1 MSRTHVRMVPRD
13 PREANRASTPL
24 EMFFDLTFVVAV
36 AAASTAFEQGLRD
49 GNARHVLITFP
60 LFFFGIWWAWMNF
73 TWFASAYDVDDVP
86 YRLAVLV
93 QMTGVL
99 IFAAGISRAM
109 FHWDFG
115 LTVLGYVVMRLAMVA
130 LWIRAAVS
138 DPSGRRAAIRYAVGV
153 ALVQVGWSVSLLVP
167 LSGRAP
173 LFVAL
178 VIGELGVP
186 IYAESAS
193 RTSWH
198 PRHIAERFGLFTNIV
213 LGEALLAASL
223 GVRAA
228 LTERAS
234 LHELLPVVAG
244 GLLSIFS
251 MWWIYF
257 DLPSEAIAERVR
269 DRFSRRVTGAFGW
282 GYGHYLVFASVAATG
297 AGLSLAIYQARG
309 SSQLTNLEAGFVETV
324 PVALYVLSVWIV
336 HRPYKPKGPWR
347 DVAPP
352 LALAIIVAAS
362 VVPQPE
368 LATGIVMVA
377 LMASNIVVTRRSSD
391 RTTNAV
397 PA

>member
-1 MSRTHVRMVPRD
+1 MVPRD
-13 PREANRASTPL
+13 PHEANRASTPL

-36 AAASTAFEQGLRD
+36 AAASTAFEEGLRD

-60 LFFFGIWWAWMNF
+60 LLFFGVWWAWMNF
-73 TWFASAYDVDDVP
+73 TWFASAYDVDDIP

-109 FHWDFG
+109 LHWDFG

-130 LWIRAAVS
+130 LWTRAAFS

-153 ALVQVGWSVSLLVP
+153 AVVQVGWSVSLAVP
-167 LSGRAP
+167 LSARAP

-186 IYAESAS
+186 LYAESAS
-193 RTSWH
+193 RTAWH
-198 PRHIAERFGLFTNIV
+198 PHHIAERFGLFTNIV

-223 GVRAA
+223 GVRTA

-234 LHELLPVVAG
+234 LHDLLPVVAG
-244 GLLSIFS
+244 GLLSVFS

-257 DLPSEAIAERVR
+257 ELPSEAIAESVR
-269 DRFSRRVTGAFGW
+269 ERFSRSITGAFSW
-282 GYGHYLVFASVAATG
+282 GYGHYVVFASVAATG

-309 SSQLTNLEAGFVETV
+309 SSQLTNLQAGFVETV
-324 PVALYVLSVWIV
+324 PVALYVLSVWFV
-336 HRPYKPKGPWR
+336 HRPYKSKGPWR

-352 LALAIIVAAS
+352 LAVAIIVATSAL
-362 VVPQPE
+362 PEPE
-368 LATGIVMVA
+368 LATGIVMVI
-377 LMASNIVVTRRSSD
+377 LVASNIVVSRRASPL
-391 RTTNAV
+391 TTSA
-397 PA
+397 PPI